1 LEIAIILIMLNRANS
16 DDKNRLISLPEAAD
30 LYGFHPRYLAEIARK
45 GRLQARKLG
54 DIWVTTP
61 ASVEEYIQS
70 RKKRGAYRD
79 DIQID

>member
-1 LEIAIILIMLNRANS
+1 MLNRANS